1 MSSLKSTTLWITTA
15 VFLCVGTSARAVD
28 WTSEARI
35 DRWFQQLKAGA
46 DSTDGLIAL
55 DQLEDH
61 QEYLDVTPRLQ
72 AMARDLLGRRATDPV
87 LAARLHEWLGTAA
100 DRRGDVEES
109 RREFEAA
116 GYLVD
121 WSTLGP
127 YPNYGGAAMARDVG
141 PQQEGCEDGCAEE
154 GRTMAWV
161 ERPGFGAH
169 GYLNLRASFEERSDV
184 VVFLRCFV
192 HVEQQTPVA
201 LRVGG
206 GDGLLVEINRQAVL
220 EDPARRN
227 PQPDQVATGT
237 ALPAGWSEVRIKAGQ
252 ESGAWGIYLRF
263 TRPDGRPLEGL
274 TAQAAPPPG
283 WVPSPLPAVETAIHQ
298 PVADALARGEQE
310 GADGATRARAAKLA
324 RQLDLADRRDD
335 QVVQHLR
342 AALESDPESPELNL
356 LLADES
362 DEPEEQLLAIRRAVE
377 LAPDLGD
384 AQLALYRYHRRH
396 QNYRDELATLRL
408 ALADPTHL
416 GAAKT
421 HVEELRMVDAPEAA
435 LEELLPLLERHPHAP
450 TLEVLRAQI
459 WIDLGRHD
467 KAIEAYEASLR
478 RTDLASTR
486 SRLASIQRQ
495 SGNWDY
501 SVMEH
506 HLLAQ
511 RFPDALTY
519 QRGLARE
526 LWRAGR
532 REEAV
537 AHLQSVRG
545 RFPDGAGL
553 LREMGDLLQRLGRQE
568 EAQEAWMTSLA
579 IQPRN
584 PSLEQYM
591 THLEGGEDPLREA
604 YRRDPDT
611 LPLTGGDLTLYEDV
625 AARILL
631 FGQATQVFPNGSS
644 QEYVQ
649 QVIRIDSEVGARAYQ
664 SVSLPYDREREYL
677 RVLTAETIH
686 PDGTTSRAQNIWD
699 DSSVGRAAG
708 MYYQVYSKEITFESL
723 WPGDMVHLEY
733 KRESREQ
740 RNRFND
746 FFGALVLLQSW
757 VPTVEAHIRIAVPAE
772 MQLFLGGKLPTEP
785 IETEVDEFRVHEIR
799 AFDLQ
804 AMPAEAGGPGA
815 YEVGSYLSAS
825 NFETWDQVAAW
836 WIDLSR
842 PQFRLG
848 EEGQRIARELAEEA
862 PDREAA
868 IRAIYQYVQ
877 RNTHYVGLE
886 FGIHGWK
893 PYEARQTLERGYGDC
908 KDKATLLVA
917 MLDAV
922 DVEAQV
928 VLLQTVVNGRS
939 TEEPANLHA
948 FNHAIA
954 YVPELD
960 LYLDGTAEY
969 SPVESLRWDDQGAMA
984 LRVSMDG
991 KGTLVTIPISPPGQ
1005 NLTRSFTTLEVE
1017 ASGDVRFHEHWEEE
1031 GLLVSELRHAYHD
1044 DSTRA
1049 QALEDNYQGRLTGV
1063 QLTDVQAEG
1072 FQDLG
1077 NLLALDVYGDIPAFA
1092 RPDGDKIRVP
1102 VTLFPDDLGQ
1112 NLTPESEDG
1121 RRTDLVMRLPHE
1133 VEISTTVLPPP
1144 GMEVGD
1150 LPAPVHLEHPRAT
1163 YEQTVTLEQGQ
1174 AVVRIRMVYLDRRV
1188 PVAEYPTFREFCL
1201 AIDRAQDLTIE
1212 LRPVEGSR

>member
-1 MSSLKSTTLWITTA
+1 MSTPA
-15 VFLCVGTSARAVD
+15 QAVD
-28 WTSEARI
+28 WTAEARI
-35 DRWFQQLKAGA
+35 DGWFAQLKAGA
-46 DSTDGLIAL
+46 GTTDGLVAL
-55 DQLEDH
+55 DRLEAH
-61 QEYLDVTPRLQ
+61 QEYLDVEPRLQ
-72 AMARDLLGRRATDPV
+72 ALAQELLGRRSTDPV

-100 DRRGDVEES
+100 DRRGDAQES
-109 RREFEAA
+109 RRQFEAA

-121 WSTLGP
+121 WATLGP
-127 YPNYGGAAMARDVG
+127 YPNYGGAAMAREVG
-141 PQQEGCEDGCAEE
+141 PQQEGCEEGCAEE

-184 VVFLRCFV
+184 LVFLRTFV
-192 HVEQQTPVA
+192 HVDRETPVA

-206 GDGLLVEINRQAVL
+206 GDGLLVEIDRQTVL
-220 EDPARRN
+220 EDQARRN
-227 PQPDQVATGT
+227 PQPDQVVEGAV
-237 ALPAGWSEVRIKAGQ
+237 LPAGWSELRIKAGQ
-252 ESGAWGIYLRF
+252 ESGAWGIYLRL

-274 TAQAAPPPG
+274 TVQAAVPDG
-283 WVPSPLPAVETAIHQ
+283 WAPAELPSAQVALHR
-298 PVADALARGEQE
+298 PVADALARGDEE
-310 GADGATRARAAKLA
+310 AADGPALARAARLA

-335 QVVQHLR
+335 RVVQQLR
-342 AALESDPESPELNL
+342 AALEADPDSPELNL
-356 LLADES
+356 LLASES
-362 DEPEEQLLAIRRAVE
+362 DEPEEQLMAIRRAVE
-377 LAPDLGD
+377 LAPDLAD
-384 AQLALYRYHRRH
+384 AQLALYRYQRRH
-396 QNYRDELATLRL
+396 QNYRDELATLRR

-416 GAAKT
+416 GAAKI

-435 LEELLPLLERHPHAP
+435 LKELLPLLERHPNAP

-459 WIDLGRHD
+459 WMDLGRRD
-467 KAIEAYEASLR
+467 KAIEAYRAALV

-486 SRLASIQRQ
+486 NRLAAVLRQ
-495 SGNWDY
+495 SGRWDLALEQ
-501 SVMEH
+501 SA
-506 HLLAQ
+506 LLAE

-519 QRGLARE
+519 QRGLGRE
-526 LWRAGR
+526 MWRAGY
-532 REEAV
+532 REMAV
-537 AHLQSVRG
+537 SHLQSVQG

-553 LREMGDLLQRLGRQE
+553 RRELGDLLHRLGRGSEAE
-568 EAQEAWMTSLA
+568 EAWLASLA

-591 THLEGGEDPLREA
+591 THLQGGEDPLRQQ
-604 YRRDPDT
+604 YYRDPET
-611 LPLTGGDLTLYEDV
+611 LPRTGGDLGLYEGV

-631 FGQATQVFPNGSS
+631 FNQATQVFPNGSS

-649 QVIRIDSEVGARAYQ
+649 QVVRIDSEVGVRAYQ
-664 SVSLPYDREREYL
+664 SVSLPYDREREFL
-677 RVLTAETIH
+677 RVLSAEVLH

-699 DSSVGRAAG
+699 DSSVSRAAG

-723 WPGDMVHLEY
+723 WPGDVLHLEY

-746 FFGALVLLQSW
+746 FFGAMVLMQSW
-757 VPTVEAHIRIAVPAE
+757 VPTVEAHIHIAVPLE
-772 MQLFLGGKLPTEP
+772 MQLYVGGELPSEPAVTE
-785 IETEVDEFRVHEIR
+785 DEALRIHEIR
-799 AFDLQ
+799 AFDLE
-804 AMPAEAGGPGA
+804 ALPAEAGGPGV
-815 YEVGSYLSAS
+815 YEVGAYLSAS
-825 NFETWDQVAAW
+825 NFETWDQVASW

-848 EEGQRIARELAEEA
+848 EEGQRIARELAEAA
-862 PDREAA
+862 PDREAT

-922 DVEAQV
+922 DIEAQV
-928 VLLQTVVNGRS
+928 VLLQTVVNGRAS
-939 TEEPANLHA
+939 EEPANLHA

-969 SPVESLRWDDQGAMA
+969 SPMESLRWDDQGAMA
-984 LRVSMDG
+984 LRVAMDG
-991 KGTLVTIPISPPGQ
+991 KGTLVTIPISTPEE
-1005 NLTRSFTTLEVE
+1005 NVTRSHTALTVGPG
-1017 ASGDVRFHEHWEEE
+1017 GDVRFHEHWEEE

-1044 DSTRA
+1044 DSTRV

-1072 FQDLG
+1072 FEELD
-1077 NLLALDVYGDIPAFA
+1077 NLLEFDVYGDIPAFA
-1092 RPDGDKIRVP
+1092 RSEGDLLRVP

-1121 RRTDLVMRLPHE
+1121 RRTDLVMRLPHL
-1133 VEISTTVLPPP
+1133 VEISTTIAPPA

-1150 LPAPVHLEHPRAT
+1150 LPAPVTLEHPRAT
-1163 YEQTVTLEQGQ
+1163 YEQTAAIEEGK

-1188 PVAEYPTFREFCL
+1188 PVAEYPSFREFCL
-1201 AIDRAQDLTIE
+1201 AIDRAQDQTIE
-1212 LRPVEGSR
+1212 LRPVGGGQ